1 MEKKFN
7 FKIGENEIVF
17 VISEGN
23 IIDIQSSTK
32 QLGKKYLEKTLEAAI
47 VANTDKYIRMH
58 KLLYLNSKYYKISL
72 ELLKRRKKQVE
83 EELAQITALLPKK

>member
-1 MEKKFN
+1 MDKKIN

-47 VANTDKYIRMH
+47 VANTEKYISMH
-58 KLLYLNSKYYKISL
+58 KLLYLNSKHYKISL
-72 ELLKRRKKQVE
+72 EILKRRKKQVE
-83 EELAQITALLPKK
+83 AELVKITALLPEK